1 MWATKLETTIIP
13 FQVINRLATILISNF
28 FNLSLTT
35 IYDYVMYLNEMVDL
49 ELLQQIRDLLI
60 NGMNGL
66 DANELLHPA
75 DPHPDP
81 VADPVD

>member
-1 MWATKLETTIIP
+1 
-13 FQVINRLATILISNF
+13 
-28 FNLSLTT
+28 
-35 IYDYVMYLNEMVDL
+35 MVDL

-81 VADPVD
+81 VADPVDQAANLANPEAQAPEDMLISDHDVTMGSNIDED